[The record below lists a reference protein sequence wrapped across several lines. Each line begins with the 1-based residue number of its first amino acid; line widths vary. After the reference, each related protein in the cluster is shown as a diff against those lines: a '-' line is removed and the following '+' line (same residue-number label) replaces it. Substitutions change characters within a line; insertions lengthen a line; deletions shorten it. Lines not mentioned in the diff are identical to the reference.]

1 MLFRSVNTLKPKEF
15 VNLYMILEASKYNLF
30 LRTFD
35 RKEWKILGKIEEE
48 YQGEEAYLLEHRI
61 VIV

>member
-1 MLFRSVNTLKPKEF
+1 
-15 VNLYMILEASKYNLF
+15 MILEASKYNLF

-35 RKEWKILGKIEEE
+35 RKEWKIVGKIEEE